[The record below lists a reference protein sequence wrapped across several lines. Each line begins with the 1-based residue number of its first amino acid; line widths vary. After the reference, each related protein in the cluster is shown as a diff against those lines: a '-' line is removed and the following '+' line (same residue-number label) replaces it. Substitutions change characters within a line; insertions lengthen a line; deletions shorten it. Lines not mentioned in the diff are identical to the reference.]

1 MVADRAQERT
11 KLEKYMESLNV
22 SRIPDGQLSELE
34 KTSTQNLGILTPRV
48 NMKMFLYL
56 LFWYKPIIQTQ
67 TFCLHCLNCF
77 SGIRDT
83 LFIWKTSYCK
93 SNVPL

>member
-1 MVADRAQERT
+1 MVAHRAQERT

-34 KTSTQNLGILTPRV
+34 KTSTKNLGILTPRV

-56 LFWYKPIIQTQ
+56 LFWYKPIIQKDFLFALSKLFQWHTWY
-67 TFCLHCLNCF
+67 TLHLE
-77 SGIRDT
+77 D
-83 LFIWKTSYCK
+83 
-93 SNVPL
+93 

>member
-34 KTSTQNLGILTPRV
+34 KTARRI
-48 NMKMFLYL
+48 
-56 LFWYKPIIQTQ
+56 
-67 TFCLHCLNCF
+67 
-77 SGIRDT
+77 
-83 LFIWKTSYCK
+83 
-93 SNVPL
+93 